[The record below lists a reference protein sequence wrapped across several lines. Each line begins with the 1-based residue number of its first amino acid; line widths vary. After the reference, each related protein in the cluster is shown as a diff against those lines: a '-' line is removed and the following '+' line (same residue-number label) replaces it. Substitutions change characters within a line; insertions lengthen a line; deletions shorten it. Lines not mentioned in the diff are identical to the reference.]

1 MALPAKRR
9 LLKFNFEEEG
19 AHVALVS
26 KGANGV
32 PLLIAKSVNNLPS
45 VSDYVK
51 VQKALEQIT
60 VTLSMEEFLRKFF
73 DMYYDDAEMLTKLL
87 GFETEWE
94 SREKELGG
102 VETWSHSDWLESRVD
117 KFTIMKSLH
126 ENTVSNVDADD
137 FIEILA
143 LQETIEKALLEHNP
157 KGDPLV
163 ETVNVEKAQYEQLEK
178 NANEKEVA
186 VAKAAQLE
194 SEVATLQEELNVI
207 KAAKEAS
214 ALEVVKAQL
223 VGLVA
228 EDQLEGVAKSLH
240 ALGAEAAQPIIDSM
254 TAAKTA
260 VEKST
265 LFEETSHAD
274 EVVVEKS
281 AAEKSAET
289 RAAYLAEQA
298 QKSIL

>member
-1 MALPAKRR
+1 MNKAKRI
-9 LLKFNFEEEG
+9 LKDFNFEE
-19 AHVALVS
+19 
-26 KGANGV
+26 NG
-32 PLLIAKSVNNLPS
+32 
-45 VSDYVK
+45 
-51 VQKALEQIT
+51 
-60 VTLSMEEFLRKFF
+60 
-73 DMYYDDAEMLTKLL
+73 
-87 GFETEWE
+87 
-94 SREKELGG
+94 
-102 VETWSHSDWLESRVD
+102 SRVD
-117 KFTIMKSLH
+117 LVFKTQGGAANSYTTLVCKATNDLADSILDEEINTI
-126 ENTVSNVDADD
+126 
-137 FIEILA
+137 
-143 LQETIEKALLEHNP
+143 NP

-163 ETVNVEKAQYEQLEK
+163 ETINVEKAQYEQLEK

-194 SEVATLQEELNVI
+194 TKVATLQEELNVI

-228 EDQLEGVAKSLH
+228 EDKLEAIAKSLH
-240 ALGAEAAQPIIDSM
+240 DLGTESAQPIIDSM
-254 TAAKTA
+254 VAAKTA

-265 LFEETSHAD
+265 LFVETTHAD

-298 QKSIL
+298 LKSI